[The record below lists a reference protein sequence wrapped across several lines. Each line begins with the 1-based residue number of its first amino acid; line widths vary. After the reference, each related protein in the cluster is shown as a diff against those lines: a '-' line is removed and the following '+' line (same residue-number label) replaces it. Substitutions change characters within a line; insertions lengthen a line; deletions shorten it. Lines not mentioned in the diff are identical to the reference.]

1 MGFFLTVSCTPVLW
15 GRGQEPAEGVLPVH
29 QLPAAE
35 KPRPP
40 LAWPRPHP
48 RAVTTFNSASPQ
60 RISGSL
66 VFSGFICL
74 RALRP
79 PSHAFL
85 FTLFLSKTL
94 ESKEGR
100 KPSGAGSAQQCHWP
114 WSRAPRSCCLSNA
127 PWAWGA
133 APSWLHLGISLLTH
147 FLLGRL
153 LAHPLSSLP
162 ALSSSPFLCDW
173 TCGPWPL
180 NLDSQRFSGRPE
192 DS

>member
-35 KPRPP
+35 KPRLP
-40 LAWPRPHP
+40 LAWLLPHP
-48 RAVTTFNSASPQ
+48 GAVTTFNSASPQ
-60 RISGSL
+60 RISGPL

-74 RALRP
+74 PALRP

-100 KPSGAGSAQQCHWP
+100 KPAGAGSAQQCHWP
-114 WSRAPRSCCLSNA
+114 WSRAPRSCCLSDA
-127 PWAWGA
+127 TLGVGLCAFLA
-133 APSWLHLGISLLTH
+133 APGHQ
-147 FLLGRL
+147 
-153 LAHPLSSLP
+153 PVD
-162 ALSSSPFLCDW
+162 PFP
-173 TCGPWPL
+173 PWPPAGPSSVL
-180 NLDSQRFSGRPE
+180 VARSVLQPIPV
-192 DS
+192 